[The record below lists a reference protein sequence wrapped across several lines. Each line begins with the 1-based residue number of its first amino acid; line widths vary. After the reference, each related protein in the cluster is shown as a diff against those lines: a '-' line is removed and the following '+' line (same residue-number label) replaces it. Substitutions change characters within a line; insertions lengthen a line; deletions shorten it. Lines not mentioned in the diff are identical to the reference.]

1 MNAAMIQIWAGNQTC
16 NHIFW

>member
-1 MNAAMIQIWAGNQTC
+1 MIQMWAGNQTC

>member
-1 MNAAMIQIWAGNQTC
+1 MKAAMIQMWAGNQTC